1 MIRSTPRHCYGP
13 LVVALVGA
21 GMAMAAPVFGQA
33 LPGFDPD
40 YKAPRTAD
48 GQPDLQGIWSNAILT
63 PLERPAEFADQPFL
77 TEEQA
82 AAYQVRRNE
91 ETFRGNRDIPV
102 ETDVAHAY
110 NDFWWDWGSEIART
124 RQTSLIVDPPDG
136 RIPALTPEGEERRAE
151 REAYR
156 RMHPADGPEDRLLR
170 ERCIMWSGNGDQG
183 GGPPMLPS
191 AYNNNFHLVQTPDH
205 VLLLKE
211 MVHETRVV
219 PLDGRPPMHDSVR
232 QWLGSSRGHWEG
244 DTLVVE
250 TTNFTHKTHFQSTS
264 EHMRLTERFTRV
276 ADDVLIYEFT
286 VEDPVTLTRPW
297 TAQIPT
303 VRLDGLIY
311 EFACHET
318 NRGMVGILSGARAR
332 ERAAAE
338 TATQEG
344 ADR

>member
-1 MIRSTPRHCYGP
+1 MHCCRYSI
-13 LVVALVGA
+13 VALIGA
-21 GMAMAAPVFGQA
+21 GLAMTAPVLGQA
-33 LPGFDPD
+33 PSALDPD
-40 YKAPRTAD
+40 YEAPRTPD

-63 PLERPAEFADQPFL
+63 PLERPAEFADQAFL

-82 AAYQVRRNE
+82 VAYEARRND
-91 ETFRGNRDIPV
+91 ETFRGDRDIPV
-102 ETDVAHAY
+102 ETDVAYAY
-110 NDFWWDWGSEIART
+110 NDFWWDWGTQIART
-124 RQTSLIVDPPDG
+124 RRTSLIVDPPDG
-136 RIPALTPEGEERRAE
+136 RIPALTPEGEKRRAA

-156 RMHPADGPEDRLLR
+156 SMHPADGPEDRILR
-170 ERCIMWSGNGDQG
+170 ERCIVWSGNGDQG
-183 GGPPMLPS
+183 AGPPMLPS
-191 AYNNNFHLVQTPDH
+191 AYNNNFQVVQTADH
-205 VLLLKE
+205 VLILKE

-219 PLDGRPPMHDSVR
+219 PLDGRPALHDGVR

-250 TTNFTHKTHFQSTS
+250 TANFTQGTHFRGTS

-276 ADDVLIYEFT
+276 AEDVLLYEFT
-286 VEDPVTLTRPW
+286 IEDPVTLTRPW

-318 NRGMVGILSGARAR
+318 NRGMMGILSGARAR

-338 TATQEG
+338 TQH
-344 ADR
+344 